1 MSEIRSLLP
10 AARQAAALCQA
21 VQRAHIRP
29 AQQDEAVKRKA
40 GAEPVTIADYGAQ
53 AILCRWI
60 SRLHPQDAVIA
71 EEGGEQFL
79 QLINAAEREEVLRQV
94 SAALGEPVSE
104 AQLCAWLDH
113 GQGRES
119 ARTWVIDP
127 IDGTKGFIALRHYVV
142 AVGLLDARRQVV
154 AGLLAAPGWPGGG
167 QLLYTQGGAA
177 LMEPLEG
184 GAARRLQVSQRS
196 EPAQM
201 LLMESYEPAH
211 SSRSRTERVREG
223 AGLGAAR
230 LGRIDSQEKYGRVA
244 AGEADLYLRLPR
256 PGGASAHRIWDHAAG
271 TALVQAAGGIV
282 SDLDGSAL
290 DFAQGDTLARNEGVI
305 AANPR
310 IHERVVAATTAV
322 MAQDQQA
329 AAAGSD

>member
-1 MSEIRSLLP
+1 MSELQSLLL

-21 VQRAHIRP
+21 VQRTHIRP
-29 AQQDEAVKRKA
+29 AGQDDAVKRKA

-53 AILCRWI
+53 TILCRAI
-60 SRLHPQDAVIA
+60 GLLYPQDGVIA
-71 EEGGEQFL
+71 EEGGEAFL
-79 QLINAAEREEVLRQV
+79 QLVSQAEREEVGRQV
-94 SAALGEPVSE
+94 SAVLGEPVTE

-113 GQGRES
+113 GQGRDA

-167 QLLYTQGGAA
+167 QLLYAQGDLA
-177 LMEPLEG
+177 LMEPLAG
-184 GAARRLQVSQRS
+184 GASRRLQVSQRS

-211 SSRSRTERVREG
+211 SSRSRMERVREG

-230 LGRIDSQEKYGRVA
+230 VGRIDSQEKYGRVA
-244 AGEADLYLRLPR
+244 AGAADLYLRLPR
-256 PGGASAHRIWDHAAG
+256 PGGGSAHRIWDHAAG

-290 DFAQGDTLARNEGVI
+290 DFAQGETLARNEGVI

-310 IHERVVAATTAV
+310 IHERVVMAV
-322 MAQDQQA
+322 QEQA
-329 AAAGSD
+329 AMEAGGD

>member
-29 AQQDEAVKRKA
+29 AGQDEAVKRKV

-71 EEGGEQFL
+71 EEGSEQFL
-79 QLINAAEREEVLRQV
+79 QLINAPEREEVLRQV
-94 SAALGEPVSE
+94 SAVLGEAVSE
-104 AQLCAWLDH
+104 TQLRAWLDH
-113 GQGRES
+113 GQGREA

-142 AVGLLDARRQVV
+142 AVGLLDAQREVV

-167 QLLYTQGGAA
+167 QLLYTLGDAA

-184 GAARRLQVSQRS
+184 GASRRLQVSQRS
-196 EPAQM
+196 EPAEM
-201 LLMESYEPAH
+201 LLMESYEPATLQPLAH
-211 SSRSRTERVREG
+211 G
-223 AGLGAAR
+223 AGTRGSGPGCGA
-230 LGRIDSQEKYGRVA
+230 
-244 AGEADLYLRLPR
+244 
-256 PGGASAHRIWDHAAG
+256 PGAHRQPGEVRARR
-271 TALVQAAGGIV
+271 GGRGRSV
-282 SDLDGSAL
+282 S
-290 DFAQGDTLARNEGVI
+290 E
-305 AANPR
+305 
-310 IHERVVAATTAV
+310 
-322 MAQDQQA
+322 A
-329 AAAGSD
+329 AAARQRLGASHLGSRGGHGAGAGRRRHRQ